1 MGRFSSPH
9 QSSHPAVPSSRA
21 PSPRTGRHREVYQVS
36 YEAAAEQEYLVR
48 TLENGQFLRVPKHYA
63 PSEPFPPERGQPP
76 PGGRLLRWSAYALL
90 LVGLGGLGGVL
101 LGVPVVLAAGV
112 QLAHFSLRVWRWRR
126 RHRAANTP
134 VLPAVASAERVR
146 LLSALGQG
154 LLAVVLGSLLLA
166 LLAWRL
172 L

>member
-1 MGRFSSPH
+1 M
-9 QSSHPAVPSSRA
+9 
-21 PSPRTGRHREVYQVS
+21 S
-36 YEAAAEQEYLVR
+36 YAAAAEQEYLVR
-48 TLENGQFLRVPKHYA
+48 TLENDHILQVPKHYA
-63 PSEPFPPERGQPP
+63 PSEPFPPERGLPP

-101 LGVPVVLAAGV
+101 LGVLVVLVAGV
-112 QLAHFSLRVWRWRR
+112 QLARFSLRVRRWRR
-126 RHRAANTP
+126 RHKAAGIP
-134 VLPAVASAERVR
+134 MVPAVASAERVR